1 MFRKLCIY
9 NFKEVIMLQ
18 KGWYFLLMWFL
29 WSVEKIIFN
38 VELILGFYFD
48 CKMCQLLRVMFSMP
62 NNCKLHLLLI
72 LTVHSRFCRLFHMNI
87 IVRFLSIKTRI
98 SEPCILLTHMP
109 TLMSQLSLLAHKLLL
124 CYYLHYACNSYI
136 YAYAC
141 TCIARDR
148 GL

>member
-1 MFRKLCIY
+1 MY

-18 KGWYFLLMWFL
+18 KGSYFLLMWFL
-29 WSVEKIIFN
+29 WSVEKIIFY

-48 CKMCQLLRVMFSMP
+48 CKMCQLLSVMFSMP
-62 NNCKLHLLLI
+62 NNLKLHLLLI
-72 LTVHSRFCRLFHMNI
+72 LTVQSRLCRLFHMNI
-87 IVRFLSIKTRI
+87 TVRFLSINTRI
-98 SEPCILLTHMP
+98 SEPCILLRLMP

-124 CYYLHYACNSYI
+124 CYCLHYAYSYI

>member
-1 MFRKLCIY
+1 MIF
-9 NFKEVIMLQ
+9 FAHVISLVC
-18 KGWYFLLMWFL
+18 G
-29 WSVEKIIFN
+29 ENIFN

-48 CKMCQLLRVMFSMP
+48 CKMCQLLSVMFSMP

-87 IVRFLSIKTRI
+87 VRFLSINTRI
-98 SEPCILLTHMP
+98 AEPCILLTLMP

>member
-1 MFRKLCIY
+1 MY

-18 KGWYFLLMWFL
+18 KGWFFLLMWFL
-29 WSVEKIIFN
+29 WSVEKIIFTGN

-48 CKMCQLLRVMFSMP
+48 CKMCQLLGVMFSMP
-62 NNCKLHLLLI
+62 NNLKLHLLLI

-87 IVRFLSIKTRI
+87 IVRLLSINTRI
-98 SEPCILLTHMP
+98 SEPCILLMLMP

>member
-1 MFRKLCIY
+1 M
-9 NFKEVIMLQ
+9 
-18 KGWYFLLMWFL
+18 
-29 WSVEKIIFN
+29 EKIIFN

-48 CKMCQLLRVMFSMP
+48 CKMCQLLSVMFSMP

-87 IVRFLSIKTRI
+87 VRFLSINTRI
-98 SEPCILLTHMP
+98 AEPCILLTLMP

-141 TCIARDR
+141 TCTARDR